1 MVILR
6 TMIILGC
13 DISSKRWDTDS
24 RRVELLRF
32 RIKQE
37 SQDDNLYIRFS
48 APLGKKNSRHTRTV
62 TNHTSIPESVGWRKF
77 FRTRSQAEGSNAFT
91 KTNSCKAA
99 VIERTLTLPESWAVC
114 AQFTLVSGWHKY
126 KQNKKSL
133 YNVFSL
139 QSNLLLIID
148 HVQTVQSSIPQ
159 SGLWPAFAPTRSIFY
174 Q

>member
-1 MVILR
+1 MTFHQKDETLIVEGWSCSDSGL
-6 TMIILGC
+6 
-13 DISSKRWDTDS
+13 SKSHKMTTCTFGS
-24 RRVELLRF
+24 RLHW
-32 RIKQE
+32 
-37 SQDDNLYIRFS
+37 
-48 APLGKKNSRHTRTV
+48 KKNNSRHTRTV

-77 FRTRSQAEGSNAFT
+77 FRTRSQAEGSNTFT